1 MLMLNTIA
9 KEQPFTL
16 QTDEYMP
23 FKLDF
28 QPPLTSVDE
37 IYYWRSMN
45 SRYLLE
51 VGLAV
56 ATGAVNTI
64 TLVLVPP
71 AWKVQRTSIKGLC
84 EVEDSGKRGL
94 PVFRLDPWSEQLGQ
108 KETGADP
115 ALRTHV
121 EHLPFKL
128 HLAPDG
134 LAILFDNFEPSSMV
148 INKELSFLF
157 NAGNEWCG
165 LIAER

>member
-16 QTDEYMP
+16 QTDEYML
-23 FKLDF
+23 FKVDF
-28 QPPLTSVDE
+28 SPPLTSVDE

-51 VGLAV
+51 VGLAA

-71 AWKVQRTSIKGLC
+71 AWKVHRTSITGLC
-84 EVEDSGKRGL
+84 EVDSGKPGL
-94 PVFRLDPWSEQLGQ
+94 PIFRLDPWKEKIGP
-108 KETGADP
+108 KETGVDP

-121 EHLPFKL
+121 EHLSFKL

-134 LAILFDNFEPSSMV
+134 LAILFDNFEPSFMV
-148 INKELSFLF
+148 INKELRFLF
-157 NAGNEWCG
+157 NAGNDWCG
-165 LIAER
+165 LISGR